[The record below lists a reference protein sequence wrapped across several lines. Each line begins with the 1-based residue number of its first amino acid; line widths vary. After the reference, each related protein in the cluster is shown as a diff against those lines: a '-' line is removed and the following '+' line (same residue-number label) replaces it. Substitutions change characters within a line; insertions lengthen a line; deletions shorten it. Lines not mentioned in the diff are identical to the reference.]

1 MEIYNG
7 RAHSPPYTYRSPFSP
22 LSVAAAAA
30 ADGAQ
35 QQRASAASSS
45 SPPTTKGG
53 GGGGGSSGAG
63 SGSGMLSEVE
73 AIALRQR
80 RARFREHCDA
90 WAGAL
95 CQCAAR
101 VWHLQGVLHKQVDA
115 VTNERFLDVL
125 LRSGAWGV

>member
-1 MEIYNG
+1 MCWYRLGG
-7 RAHSPPYTYRSPFSP
+7 RAHFLHPFP
-22 LSVAAAAA
+22 RTVAAAAA

-35 QQRASAASSS
+35 QQRASSSS

-53 GGGGGSSGAG
+53 AGSGASG
-63 SGSGMLSEVE
+63 SGGSGMLSEVE

-95 CQCAAR
+95 CRCAAR
-101 VWHLQGVLHKQVDA
+101 VWHLQGVLQKQVDA

-125 LRSGAWGV
+125 LQSGAWAGRGL